1 MARGTISE
9 IKAGIWLLWV
19 GFGLGATLSA
29 AGFSWLISQLVSVT
43 FYAIWC
49 ANNLDGKVM
58 LRSFLFSI
66 LEIFFRN
73 VDVAGSARIPD
84 TGPVLFACGPHNNQF
99 VDGIVML
106 RATAKRKD
114 VAMIAAAVTM
124 RRKYVGK
131 GAKMLGAVPVER
143 PQDLAV
149 TGKGKITLNPGT
161 LICHSAFLFVIVSLH
176 CGVSLHWCFLHC
188 GVSCTVVF
196 ILFWCA

>member
-9 IKAGIWLLWV
+9 IKAGVWLLWV
-19 GFGLGATLSA
+19 GFGVGATLSA
-29 AGFSWLISQLVSVT
+29 AGSSWIIAQMASLV
-43 FYAIWC
+43 FYGVWA

-58 LRSFLFSI
+58 LRSFMFSL

-99 VDGIVML
+99 VDGLVTL

-124 RRKYVGK
+124 RRKYVGG
-131 GAKMLGAVPVER
+131 GARMLGAVPVER

-149 TGKGKITLNPGT
+149 SGKGKITLNPGQ
-161 LICHSAFLFVIVSLH
+161 LS
-176 CGVSLHWCFLHC
+176 
-188 GVSCTVVF
+188 
-196 ILFWCA
+196 